1 MTMTMHPTK
10 TDRLAGIELFT
21 GANQADLE
29 CVAERCVELQVSAG
43 RELCREGERAREFV
57 VILEGEALV
66 TIGGRETAH
75 LGRGSCF
82 GEMAL
87 IDGRKRTATVT
98 ARTAMRVLVFGGD
111 DFRALLEE
119 FPSFSFRILTLVVG
133 RLRLANSQLSE
144 RAGFVNRSPSQW
156 SIPARSANV
165 GAS

>member
-1 MTMTMHPTK
+1 MTVTMQPTK
-10 TDRLAGIELFT
+10 TDRLAGIELFS
-21 GANQADLE
+21 GSDPSELE
-29 CVAERCVELQVSAG
+29 RVAQRCVELQVTAG

-98 ARTAMRVLVFGGD
+98 ARTAMRVLVFDGD
-111 DFRALLEE
+111 DFRSLLEE
-119 FPSFSFRILTLVVG
+119 FPTFSYRILSLVVG

-144 RAGFVNRSPSQW
+144 RAGSINRSPSQW
-156 SIPARSANV
+156 SIPARSANL
-165 GAS
+165 ANS